1 MEQVHKEITIGSTII
16 ETTMEMTQERINNR
30 ETFKAQL
37 SNGTN
42 AEIKVM
48 PETASNTAI
57 TRLQSRVCTEE
68 EGCQIQLKEVG
79 QQEQVRAAYQVE
91 TKKEVKLFGLFKVQ
105 MAIRSQIDA
114 ENGEVIRERK
124 PRWSF
129 LASFANNNEE

>member
-1 MEQVHKEITIGSTII
+1 MVETNMQVRQEN
-16 ETTMEMTQERINNR
+16 TTQIMTE
-30 ETFKAQL
+30 L
-37 SNGTN
+37 SNGRN

-68 EGCQIQLKEVG
+68 EGCQIQLKEVT
-79 QQEQVRAAYQVE
+79 QQNEATLEKEIKAAYEIQ
-91 TKKEVKLFGLFKVQ
+91 TKKEVKLFGLFKAQ
-105 MAIRSQIDA
+105 MTIRSQINA